1 MKRAEKREK
10 LIEVASQM
18 FNEAGYHA
26 TGIDQIIEAAGVAK
40 TTLYR
45 HFASKEDLIV
55 AVLRRTDRQY
65 RDELHRT
72 VVASP
77 LTGKQKLLATF
88 DFLEQ
93 WFRQKDFFGCPF
105 VSAAAEYSDRGSPV
119 FHEALMHKR
128 LVVDYFE
135 ELGRK
140 ANVANA
146 AELAHRI
153 NLLHEGAVAVAHV
166 SADPEVAAHARAMA
180 KTLLESA

>member
-1 MKRAEKREK
+1 MKRIDKRGK
-10 LIEVASQM
+10 LIAVASQL

-26 TGIDQIIEAAGVAK
+26 TGIDQIIEAAAVAK

-65 RDELHRT
+65 REELRRT
-72 VVASP
+72 VEASP

-88 DFLEQ
+88 DFLEH
-93 WFRQKDFFGCPF
+93 WFRQKNFFGCPF

-135 ELGRK
+135 ELAR
-140 ANVANA
+140 AADAVNA
-146 AELAHRI
+146 AELAHKI

-166 SADPEVAAHARAMA
+166 SAEPEVAVHARSMA
-180 KTLLESA
+180 KALLETA